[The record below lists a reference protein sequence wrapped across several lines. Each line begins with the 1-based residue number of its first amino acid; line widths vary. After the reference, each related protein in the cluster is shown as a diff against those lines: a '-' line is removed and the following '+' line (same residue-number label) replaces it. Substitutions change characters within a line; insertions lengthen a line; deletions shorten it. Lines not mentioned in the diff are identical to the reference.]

1 MAYTKTTWV
10 NGGPPPISAENL
22 NNMEDG
28 ISIAQPLIGEI
39 KAYAGSTA
47 PDGWLICDGSEI
59 SRATYA
65 ELFDVIGTTY
75 GSGNGTTTFNIP
87 DLAGK
92 MPLGQSSGHA
102 LGSSAGAE
110 TVTLTTSEMPS
121 HTHVQNQHR
130 HRAFKYT
137 AGAIQTGTA
146 AVRVW
151 DEGNTQGNS
160 VAYTN
165 YETPTNQNTGGGGA
179 HNNMPP
185 FLTINFLIFAGV

>member
-10 NGGPPPISAENL
+10 NGDLPPISAENL

-47 PDGWLICDGSEI
+47 PDGWLICDGSAI
-59 SRATYA
+59 SRTTYA

-92 MPLGQSSGHA
+92 MPLGKSSGHA

-121 HTHVQNQHR
+121 HTHVQNKHR
-130 HRAFKYT
+130 HRAFKFT
-137 AGAIQTGTA
+137 TGAIQTGSS

-151 DEGNTQGNS
+151 DEGNAQGDS

-165 YETPTNQNTGGGGA
+165 YETPTNQKTGGGGA

-185 FLTINFLIFAGV
+185 FLTINFLIYAGV